1 MKTPEEIR
9 KALECCSKS
18 VCRIDCM
25 DLECPYVTRY
35 GHDCMNRM
43 AADALEYI
51 QSLEKEIAEHD
62 LLEDHIRDLTKMMP
76 EWVSVKERLPENA
89 QSCIVITGFQPPD
102 VCVATYY
109 EISSRGNPNGDWI
122 FDDGDGWLDT
132 VAAVY
137 WMPLPDLPREDC
149 NE

>member
-1 MKTPEEIR
+1 MKTPEEIM

-18 VCRIDCM
+18 VCCIDCM

-76 EWVSVKERLPENA
+76 EWVSVKERLPGNLEKCLTYSKAN
-89 QSCIVITGFQPPD
+89 GFKIGCYTEVGFIMTAGYWAEP
-102 VCVATYY
+102 TH
-109 EISSRGNPNGDWI
+109 
-122 FDDGDGWLDT
+122 
-132 VAAVY
+132 
-137 WMPLPDLPREDC
+137 WMPLPKPPE
-149 NE
+149 EG

>member
-18 VCRIDCM
+18 VCCIDCM

-76 EWVSVKERLPENA
+76 KWISVKERLPKNGGVYLCCLNSVFRTICYFDGEQWDDSEDA
-89 QSCIVITGFQPPD
+89 Y
-102 VCVATYY
+102 ATH
-109 EISSRGNPNGDWI
+109 
-122 FDDGDGWLDT
+122 LVT
-132 VAAVY
+132 H
-137 WMPLPDLPREDC
+137 WMPLPNLPKEDC
-149 NE
+149 NG